1 LGIIGCCNGF
11 GDEDPQFQAL
21 APRVP
26 NTVDA
31 IGAEDVP
38 ELRTTGAVEVTVT
51 AGAFDDTDATGAFD
65 DTDATGAM
73 DGTTTAGNDEG
84 LLVPE

>member
-1 LGIIGCCNGF
+1 MGIIGCCNGF

-21 APRVP
+21 APHVP

-51 AGAFDDTDATGAFD
+51 AGAFDDTDATGA
-65 DTDATGAM
+65 M

-84 LLVPE
+84 LLVVE